1 MKKTIFTIGR
11 QYGSEGRAIG
21 RLLADQLGIPYY
33 DKEILSRAAEES
45 GLYEGLFPGYDEK
58 TRAVMLNMLSMGNAI
73 GLAGGVTDISLDR
86 MVMQAV
92 FDTLRNIAAE
102 GSCVIIGRCADYV
115 LQEQEGLISTFI
127 YAPLEDRIKTV
138 MQRSNIKDENEARRI
153 ILRTDRQRANYYN
166 YYTMKKWGRVD
177 SYDLC
182 INSSLFGKE
191 GTVQMLI
198 DVANRC

>member
-73 GLAGGVTDISLDR
+73 TGW
-86 MVMQAV
+86 MK
-92 FDTLRNIAAE
+92 NI
-102 GSCVIIGRCADYV
+102 CPC
-115 LQEQEGLISTFI
+115 LIKS
-127 YAPLEDRIKTV
+127 
-138 MQRSNIKDENEARRI
+138 
-153 ILRTDRQRANYYN
+153 
-166 YYTMKKWGRVD
+166 
-177 SYDLC
+177 
-182 INSSLFGKE
+182 
-191 GTVQMLI
+191 
-198 DVANRC
+198 